1 MSSQIFVSG
10 PFWEWEKKHFHCIIG
25 ASRQCQWSY
34 LGPIKYLLKAYP
46 SDHLKAPS
54 IALHHMQW
62 SVTFWVWPKWPDRT
76 FQALLKLLHN
86 NSGRA
91 WKGGNILGHRTG
103 NNCQKNIYRCDVRT
117 PPPSRPY
124 RKYAKLC
131 LASFSDQ
138 TYLKIQYILVE
149 LLVKIANNPLYSY
162 HFAMGAFRWFW

>member
-1 MSSQIFVSG
+1 MWSQIFVSG

-62 SVTFWVWPKWPDRT
+62 SVTFRVWPKWPDRT

-91 WKGGNILGHRTG
+91 WKGGNILGQSTG
-103 NNCQKNIYRCDVRT
+103 NNFQKTFTGVMCAASLLPAFIENMQSCAWLPFWIKHT
-117 PPPSRPY
+117 W
-124 RKYAKLC
+124 KLDISWLSC
-131 LASFSDQ
+131 
-138 TYLKIQYILVE
+138 
-149 LLVKIANNPLYSY
+149 
-162 HFAMGAFRWFW
+162 W